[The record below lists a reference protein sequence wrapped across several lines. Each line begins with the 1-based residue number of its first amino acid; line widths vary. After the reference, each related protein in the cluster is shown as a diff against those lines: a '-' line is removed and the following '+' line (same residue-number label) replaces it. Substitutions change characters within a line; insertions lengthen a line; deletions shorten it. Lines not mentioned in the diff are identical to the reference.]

1 MDTHF
6 NPAFEIDQKYEKAV
20 VYICM
25 EYGIDQ
31 ALKIYAGGLGFLA
44 GSFLRSAYALKQN
57 ITGVGILWKYGYYD
71 QIRKQD
77 QSMDVLF
84 EEKNYSFLIDTGIK
98 FSVTIDKKEVWVKV
112 WFLDPVIFSTA
123 PLYLLSTEVD
133 ENDYG
138 SKTITHKLYDSNPLT
153 SLSASILLGLGALKL
168 MEILK
173 KEHVIFHL
181 NESHALSIA
190 YAMFKKYKNLDVV
203 KSKLVYTNH
212 TPEESGNR
220 KTEISL
226 LDKMG
231 FFSEI
236 PIAEVISISYVKDNI
251 LDHTKTAIG
260 FSGRTNCV
268 SLLHKHTVEKQLQ
281 INGSSFPILSVT
293 NAQQATYWS
302 DVQLYDAVNKNSSN
316 LFFEIKK
323 ERKKILFE
331 IVADQ
336 CGKIFKEDVCT
347 IVFAKRFA
355 GYKRPDIFFHDTERF
370 AKLLAS
376 KKYPVQLIWAG
387 KPYPM
392 DYAAIGVFDKIV
404 NFCKYN
410 DNCAI
415 LVGYELNLSKIL
427 KRGADIWLNTPRL
440 THEASGTSGISAAM
454 NGALNVALPDG
465 WFPEFAKDK
474 TNSFI
479 IPPCDTALPEHL
491 QDDIDAAS
499 LMRVLETEALP
510 LYYEFPE
517 RWFQLLQQSMSDIIP
532 AFDSNRMTKSY
543 YEQIYV

>member
-6 NPAFEIDQKYEKAV
+6 NPAFEIDQKYEKFV
-20 VYICM
+20 VYLCM

-98 FSVTIDKKEVWVKV
+98 FSIIIDKKEVWVKV
-112 WFLDPVIFSTA
+112 WFLDPVIFNTA
-123 PLYLLSTEVD
+123 PLYLLSTDLD

-138 SKTITHKLYDSNPLT
+138 AKTITHKLYDSNPLT

-173 KEHVIFHL
+173 KEHATFHL

-190 YAMFKKYKNLDVV
+190 YALFKKHKNLDVV

-316 LFFEIKK
+316 LFFETKK

-355 GYKRPDIFFHDTERF
+355 GYKRPDIFFHDMERF

-474 TNSFI
+474 INSFI
-479 IPPCDTALPEHL
+479 IPPCDTSLPEHL

-517 RWFQLLQQSMSDIIP
+517 RWFQLLQKSMSDIIP